1 MSTQI
6 THHLQLRVATQ
17 KGANGTNHHEYL
29 TIGQVVEE
37 NFGQGNTREVL
48 KIHAALLSPT
58 LYAQIKPMLNGS
70 AYAYVERQRLDRRAP
85 NRGTPPPAPE
95 PEPPQAASPEAETE
109 EPWIDPD
116 NP

>member
-6 THHLQLRVATQ
+6 THELRIRVGTL
-17 KGANGTNHHEYL
+17 KGEGGRNHHEYL
-29 TIGQVVEE
+29 TVGQVVEE
-37 NFGQGNTREVL
+37 NFGKGNTRELL

-58 LYAQIKPMLNGS
+58 LYAQVKPLLNGS
-70 AYAYVERQRLDRRAP
+70 AYVWVERERLDRRAT
-85 NRGTPPPAPE
+85 NRSTPPPAPVPE
-95 PEPPQAASPEAETE
+95 PEPAQTEAE

>member
-1 MSTQI
+1 MSSQI
-6 THHLQLRVATQ
+6 THELRIRLGTQ
-17 KGANGTNHHEYL
+17 KGEGGRSHHDYL

-37 NFGQGNTREVL
+37 NFGKGNTRTLL

-58 LYAQIKPMLNGS
+58 LYAQVKPMLNGS
-70 AYAYVERQRLDRRAP
+70 AYVYVERERLDRRAA
-85 NRGTPPPAPE
+85 NRGNPPPP
-95 PEPPQAASPEAETE
+95 PEPPPESEETATD